1 MTTIAI
7 RADGDSGA
15 EAGLGHVFRSLA
27 YVEELVRRNPAIR
40 PVFLMRDFHEGIVKV
55 SREGHPVAQ
64 LPVRPSPEDYQST
77 LAAIR
82 PELVIIDTLGST
94 PELMSACR
102 AVARTLITLDDL
114 TPSALDADVIVNGIL
129 WATAHVTAPA
139 GGPKVYEGVDYLQLR
154 PQFAEANRVPRAI
167 NSEVRELLIST
178 GGADGRGFA
187 AELAAAA
194 AALPFDCHV
203 NIMIGPAYNDLA
215 ALRRVADTAG
225 RVSFTLVE
233 NADNMADYLTGADL
247 AIFTAGTVMFE
258 AAACGTPAV
267 IVSSYENQVP
277 QAEWFAARGVF
288 PHLGYMAGGV
298 EQQRVTEAV
307 ATLAADFP
315 RRREMSCLGKLAVDG
330 RGLERFVDIVSSALD
345 GGLL

>member
-15 EAGLGHVFRSLA
+15 EAGLGHVLRSLA
-27 YVEELVRRNPAIR
+27 YLEELVRRHPAVR
-40 PVFLMRDFHEGIVKV
+40 PVFLMRDFPEGIEKV
-55 SREGHPVAQ
+55 SREGHAIAQ
-64 LPVRPSPEDYQST
+64 LPTRPSPEDYQNT
-77 LAAIR
+77 LDAIR
-82 PELVIIDTLGST
+82 PELVILDTLGST

-102 AVARTLITLDDL
+102 AVARTVITVDDL
-114 TPSALDADVIVNGIL
+114 TPSALDADTIVNGIL
-129 WATAHVTAPA
+129 WATAHVTAPP
-139 GGPKVYEGVDYLQLR
+139 GGAKVYEGVDYLQLR
-154 PQFAEANRVPRAI
+154 PQFAAANRMARAI
-167 NSEVRELLIST
+167 NPEVRELLIST

-203 NIMIGPAYNDLA
+203 NVMIGPAYKDIS
-215 ALRRVADTAG
+215 ALRRVTDTAG

-233 NADNMADYLTGADL
+233 NAANMADYLIRADL

-267 IVSSYENQVP
+267 VVSSYENQVP
-277 QAEWFAARGVF
+277 QAEWFAARGIF
-288 PHLGYMAGGV
+288 PHLGYVAGHID
-298 EQQRVTEAV
+298 QRRATEAL

-315 RRREMSCLGKLAVDG
+315 RRREMSCLGRLAVDG
-330 RGLERFVDIVSSALD
+330 RGLERFVDIVSSALA
-345 GGLL
+345 GPVS